1 MPVPIEEISQ
11 LVGLQLG
18 RHNVTVS
25 DRLVEDL
32 NAESA
37 DLVNIVATLEEK
49 YGIHIAEE
57 DIPAIRSV
65 SDLYDLVNA
74 HLR

>member
-1 MPVPIEEISQ
+1 MQVSIDDIVR

-18 RHNVTVS
+18 RHKVSAS

-37 DLVNIVATLEEK
+37 DLVNIIATLDEQ
-49 YGIHIAEE
+49 YDIHIAEE
-57 DIPAIRSV
+57 DIAAIRSV
-65 SDLYDLVNA
+65 SDLHALVNSY
-74 HLR
+74 LR